1 VGDRRASRFWRF
13 EHHWW
18 FLLIVPTFGWL
29 SWAAFGY
36 LGLRLRRWAWVGA
49 GAVYLTLTVVAWLF
63 LGLSRSD
70 NDWQSVLFVVI
81 SFAVWTGSFVHA
93 LIIRREALDR
103 LAVDEDPLLRKART
117 QMTVRHAAEEIARDR
132 PTLAVEAGIGRN
144 QGAFAGLVDV
154 NHASADEFTLLPGFT
169 PELAANVVSVRDQID
184 GFDSVL
190 DFANVLDLP
199 PRLVDS
205 IRDRL
210 ICLPR

>member
-1 VGDRRASRFWRF
+1 VGDRRASRSWRF

-18 FLLIVPTFGWL
+18 FLLIVPTFGTL

-36 LGLRLRRWAWVGA
+36 LGLRLRRWAWLAA
-49 GAVYLTLTVVAWLF
+49 GVVYLVLEVIAFVF
-63 LGLSRSD
+63 LGLSSDD
-70 NDWQSVLFVVI
+70 NDWQSLAFVVI
-81 SFAVWTGSFVHA
+81 WLLVWIGSLVHA
-93 LIIRREALDR
+93 LVIRREALDR
-103 LAVDEDPLLRKART
+103 LAVDEDPLLRQART
-117 QMTVRHAAEEIARDR
+117 QLTVRRAAGGIAREQ
-132 PTLAVEAGIGRN
+132 PTLAVEAGIGRD
-144 QGAFAGLVDV
+144 QLAFAGLVDV

-169 PELAANVVSVRDQID
+169 PELAANVVSVRDRID